1 LRGAYDIVQHI
12 ENKLG
17 IKEGQ
22 TTPDGQFTLR
32 TVECLGSCGT
42 APMLQIGEVFHEN
55 LTFEKVDH
63 LLEEKKT
70 MTTHSRYMD
79 HSTINIK

>member
-1 LRGAYDIVQHI
+1 MGAEDIVKHI

-22 TTPDGQFTLR
+22 TSTDGMFTLK

-42 APMLQIGEVFHEN
+42 APMFQIGKEYYEN
-55 LTFEKVDH
+55 LTIERVDEI
-63 LLEEKKT
+63 LDMKKAEDKI
-70 MTTHSRYMD
+70 SSYV
-79 HSTINIK
+79 